1 MILVLLP
8 CSLHYLELTMD
19 YSDTLL
25 FALALLLMVVSYSF
39 IRSKRQ
45 CGGREIK
52 NPEVGTTFGFESIPF
67 GEKPVTGTFFS
78 GDKQQPSF
86 IYEKV
91 GQLNLTFGQKTE
103 INAVVHRESQMTYSC
118 NLGEFDYF
126 VCVGEPAARH
136 WKLVTQVELWNG
148 ERRVFVEKLSDVSAH
163 GPVITGFRRDGSFV
177 CLVHGSSLNSS
188 LFATW

>member
-1 MILVLLP
+1 
-8 CSLHYLELTMD
+8 MD
-19 YSDTLL
+19 YGDSLF
-25 FALALLLMVVSYSF
+25 FALALLLMAVSF
-39 IRSKRQ
+39 GIIRSKRQ
-45 CGGREIK
+45 FNGRVTK
-52 NPEVGTTFGFESIPF
+52 SPEASTMLGSGSIPF
-67 GEKPVTGTFFS
+67 GENPVTGTFFS